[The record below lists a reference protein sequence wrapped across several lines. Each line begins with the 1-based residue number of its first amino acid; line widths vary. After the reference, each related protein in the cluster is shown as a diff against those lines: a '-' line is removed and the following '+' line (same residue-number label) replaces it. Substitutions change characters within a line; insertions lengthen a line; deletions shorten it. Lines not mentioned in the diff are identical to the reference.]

1 MTAELSWKSLALFES
16 SDLVRRL
23 YRQRHKRDLTAAKA
37 REITSSLAQ
46 GRQYFAELRS
56 VGELAR
62 PLVLFYGVMALSR
75 AAILFFSPTTREAT
89 LREGH
94 GLSAINWTQ
103 TLSPGIRHVPD
114 VQLRVSAGTFTE
126 LADATQNTDR
136 TAVYTVPI
144 PKTVVV
150 RTVAPNPMRVGW
162 SMTLRELL
170 GRIPELHNVY
180 EEVFEEYAYCRRVFV
195 LVLLDPGPFQT
206 TIDALATRRGLP
218 PQERVRQDLGLAPA
232 ENLVQRPVHNF
243 LGAIENWS
251 VQQPRQSAQ
260 DVLNLLPFLM
270 NDSQGTAFVVPP
282 IPRGSRMSKMLL
294 LYATSFALGM
304 LSRYYPARWVSLLAG
319 GPGDFSF
326 PLLAEASR
334 VIEDVFP
341 QVLDAELWSKD

>member
-23 YRQRHKRDLTAAKA
+23 YRQRHNRDLSAAKA
-37 REITSSLAQ
+37 REITSALAQ

-75 AAILFFSPTTREAT
+75 AAILFFRPTAREAT
-89 LREGH
+89 LSEGH

-126 LADATQNTDR
+126 LADATRTTDR
-136 TAVYTVPI
+136 TVVYTIPI

-150 RTVAPNPMRVGW
+150 RAVAPNPMRVGW

-180 EEVFEEYAYCRRVFV
+180 EEVFEDYAYCRRVFV
-195 LVLLDPGPFQT
+195 LVLLGPGPFQT
-206 TIDALATRRGLP
+206 TIDVLATRRGLP
-218 PQERVRQDLGLAPA
+218 PEERIRQDLGLTPT
-232 ENLVQRPVHNF
+232 ENLTQKPVHYF
-243 LGAIENWS
+243 LGPVENWS

-260 DVLNLLPFLM
+260 DVLNRLPFLM
-270 NDSQGTAFVVPP
+270 NDSQGSAFVVPS

-341 QVLDAELWSKD
+341 QVLDAELWAKD